1 MKQRNKGNIHTIVF
15 TICSTL
21 LLICGLIL
29 AVRLGSVH
37 IGFSEIWDSIFN
49 YSETLELML
58 VRDVRIPR
66 ALSVLFTG
74 GILGVTGAMIQ
85 GVTRNP
91 IAEPSILGVSQGAT
105 LVIAIFYAL
114 GITINTRNVMIAS
127 FIGALFTG
135 LIVLAFISKKAN
147 NNSIAKILLAGTAMS
162 TFFVSLTTIVGL
174 LSNQSQM
181 IGFWVS
187 GGFRNT
193 SWSDFNLVFII
204 GTIGFIIAVLL
215 SPKINIL
222 SLGDDV
228 AIGLGQNPQKIRFT
242 TLMVMIPM
250 CAAAVAVGKNI
261 AFLGLIVPQI
271 VRKILGEDYRRN
283 IPCAFLL
290 GATLL
295 TYADIAARMLFD
307 PYETPIGVF
316 TALIGIPFFIAVARK
331 ERG

>member
-1 MKQRNKGNIHTIVF
+1 MKQSSKRLSIF
-15 TICSTL
+15 LICSL
-21 LLICGLIL
+21 LLLVVGLVL

-37 IGFSEIWDSIFN
+37 IAFSDIFNSIFN
-49 YSETLELML
+49 YSETLKLML

-66 ALSVLFTG
+66 ALSVLMTG

-105 LVIAIFYAL
+105 LVIAIFYAAGI
-114 GITINTRNVMIAS
+114 GITTKNVMIAS
-127 FIGALFTG
+127 FIGALITG
-135 LIVLAFISKKAN
+135 LIVLGFISKKAN

-162 TFFVSLTTIVGL
+162 TFFVSLTTVIGL
-174 LSNQSQM
+174 LTNQSQM

-187 GGFRNT
+187 GGFRNAT
-193 SWSDFNLVFII
+193 WADFKLIFIVGII
-204 GTIGFIIAVLL
+204 GLIITMIL

-222 SLGDDV
+222 NLGDDV
-228 AIGLGQNPQKIRFT
+228 AIGLGESPEKIRFI

-250 CAAAVAVGKNI
+250 IAAAVEVGKNI
-261 AFLGLIVPQI
+261 AFVGLIIPQV
-271 VRKILGEDYRRN
+271 VRKILGEDYRKN
-283 IPCAFLL
+283 IPCSFLL
-290 GATLL
+290 GAVLL
-295 TYADIAARMLFD
+295 TYADIAARMLFN

-316 TALIGIPFFIAVARK
+316 TAIIGIPFFISVARK

>member
-1 MKQRNKGNIHTIVF
+1 MKQSSKRLSIF
-15 TICSTL
+15 LICSL
-21 LLICGLIL
+21 LLLVVGLVL

-37 IGFSEIWDSIFN
+37 IAFSDIFNSIFN

-66 ALSVLFTG
+66 ALSVLMTG

-105 LVIAIFYAL
+105 LVIAIFYAAGI
-114 GITINTRNVMIAS
+114 GITTKNVMIAS
-127 FIGALFTG
+127 FIGALITG
-135 LIVLAFISKKAN
+135 LIVLGFISKKAN

-162 TFFVSLTTIVGL
+162 TFFVSLTTVIGL
-174 LSNQSQM
+174 LTNQSQM

-187 GGFRNT
+187 GGFRNAT
-193 SWSDFNLVFII
+193 WADFKLVFIVGII
-204 GTIGFIIAVLL
+204 GLIITMIL

-222 SLGDDV
+222 NLGDDV
-228 AIGLGQNPQKIRFT
+228 AIGLGESPEKIRFI

-250 CAAAVAVGKNI
+250 IAAAVAVGKNI
-261 AFLGLIVPQI
+261 AFVGLIIPQV
-271 VRKILGEDYRRN
+271 VRKILGEDYRKN
-283 IPCAFLL
+283 ITCSFLL
-290 GATLL
+290 GAVLL
-295 TYADIAARMLFD
+295 TYADIAARIL
-307 PYETPIGVF
+307 
-316 TALIGIPFFIAVARK
+316 FFISVARK

>member
-1 MKQRNKGNIHTIVF
+1 MKQSNKPLLIFLIV
-15 TICSTL
+15 SL
-21 LLICGLIL
+21 LLLVGGLVL

-37 IGFSEIWDSIFN
+37 IAFSDIFNSIFN
-49 YSETLELML
+49 YSENLELML

-66 ALSVLFTG
+66 ALSVLMTG

-105 LVIAIFYAL
+105 LVIAIFYAAGI
-114 GITINTRNVMIAS
+114 GITTKNVMIAS
-127 FIGALFTG
+127 FIGALITG
-135 LIVLAFISKKAN
+135 LIVLGFISKKAN

-162 TFFVSLTTIVGL
+162 TFFVSLTTVIGL
-174 LSNQSQM
+174 LTNQSQM

-187 GGFRNT
+187 GGFRNAT
-193 SWSDFNLVFII
+193 WADFKLVFIVGII
-204 GTIGFIIAVLL
+204 GLIITMIL

-222 SLGDDV
+222 NLGDDV
-228 AIGLGQNPQKIRFT
+228 AIGLGESPEKIRFI

-250 CAAAVAVGKNI
+250 IAAAVAVGKNI
-261 AFLGLIVPQI
+261 AFVGLIIPQV
-271 VRKILGEDYRRN
+271 VRKILGEDYRKN
-283 IPCAFLL
+283 IPCSFLL
-290 GATLL
+290 GAVLL
-295 TYADIAARMLFD
+295 TYADIAARMLFN

-316 TALIGIPFFIAVARK
+316 TAIIGIPFFISVARK

>member
-1 MKQRNKGNIHTIVF
+1 MKQSNKPLLIFLIV
-15 TICSTL
+15 SL
-21 LLICGLIL
+21 LLLVGGLVL

-37 IGFSEIWDSIFN
+37 IAFSDIFNSIFN

-66 ALSVLFTG
+66 ALSVLMTG

-105 LVIAIFYAL
+105 LVIAIFYAAGI
-114 GITINTRNVMIAS
+114 GITTKNVMIAS
-127 FIGALFTG
+127 FIGALITG
-135 LIVLAFISKKAN
+135 LIVLGFISKKAN
-147 NNSIAKILLAGTAMS
+147 NNSISKILLAGTAMS
-162 TFFVSLTTIVGL
+162 TFFVSLTTVIGL
-174 LSNQSQM
+174 LTNQSQM

-187 GGFRNT
+187 GGFRNAT
-193 SWSDFNLVFII
+193 WADFKLVFIVGII
-204 GTIGFIIAVLL
+204 GLIITMIL

-222 SLGDDV
+222 NLGDDV
-228 AIGLGQNPQKIRFT
+228 AIGLGESPEKIRFI

-250 CAAAVAVGKNI
+250 IAAAVAVGKNI
-261 AFLGLIVPQI
+261 AFVGLIIPQV
-271 VRKILGEDYRRN
+271 VRKILGEDYRKN
-283 IPCAFLL
+283 IPCSFLL
-290 GATLL
+290 GAVLL
-295 TYADIAARMLFD
+295 TYADIAARMLFN

-316 TALIGIPFFIAVARK
+316 TAIIGIPFFISVARK

>member
-1 MKQRNKGNIHTIVF
+1 MKQSSKRLSIF
-15 TICSTL
+15 LICSL
-21 LLICGLIL
+21 LLLVVGLVL

-37 IGFSEIWDSIFN
+37 IAFSDIFNSIFN

-66 ALSVLFTG
+66 ALSVLITG

-105 LVIAIFYAL
+105 LVIAIFYAAGI
-114 GITINTRNVMIAS
+114 GITTKNVMIAS
-127 FIGALFTG
+127 FIGALITG
-135 LIVLAFISKKAN
+135 LIVLGFISKKAN

-162 TFFVSLTTIVGL
+162 TFFVSLTTVIGL
-174 LSNQSQM
+174 LTNQSQM

-187 GGFRNT
+187 GGFRNAT
-193 SWSDFNLVFII
+193 WADFKLIFIVGII
-204 GTIGFIIAVLL
+204 GLIITMIL

-222 SLGDDV
+222 NLGDDV
-228 AIGLGQNPQKIRFT
+228 AIGLGESPEKIRFI
-242 TLMVMIPM
+242 TLIVMIPM
-250 CAAAVAVGKNI
+250 IAAAVAVGKNI
-261 AFLGLIVPQI
+261 AFVGLIIPQV
-271 VRKILGEDYRRN
+271 VRKILGEDYRKN
-283 IPCAFLL
+283 IPCSFLL
-290 GATLL
+290 GAVLL
-295 TYADIAARMLFD
+295 TYADIAARMLFN

-316 TALIGIPFFIAVARK
+316 TAIIGIPFFISVARK

>member
-1 MKQRNKGNIHTIVF
+1 MKQSSKRLSIF
-15 TICSTL
+15 LICSL
-21 LLICGLIL
+21 LLLVVGLVL

-37 IGFSEIWDSIFN
+37 IAFSDIFNSIFN
-49 YSETLELML
+49 YSENLELML

-66 ALSVLFTG
+66 ALSVLMTG

-105 LVIAIFYAL
+105 LVIAIFYAAGI
-114 GITINTRNVMIAS
+114 GITTKNVMIAS
-127 FIGALFTG
+127 FIGALITG
-135 LIVLAFISKKAN
+135 LIVLGFISKKAN

-162 TFFVSLTTIVGL
+162 TFFISLTTVIGL
-174 LSNQSQM
+174 LTNQSQM

-187 GGFRNT
+187 GGFRNAT
-193 SWSDFNLVFII
+193 WADFKLVFIVGII
-204 GTIGFIIAVLL
+204 GLIITMIL

-222 SLGDDV
+222 NLGDDV
-228 AIGLGQNPQKIRFT
+228 AIGLGESPEKIRFI

-250 CAAAVAVGKNI
+250 IAAAVAVGKNI
-261 AFLGLIVPQI
+261 AFVGLIIPQL
-271 VRKILGEDYRRN
+271 VRKILGEDYRKN
-283 IPCAFLL
+283 IPCSFLL
-290 GATLL
+290 GAVLL
-295 TYADIAARMLFD
+295 TYADIAARMLFN

-316 TALIGIPFFIAVARK
+316 TAIIGIPFFISVARK

>member
-1 MKQRNKGNIHTIVF
+1 MKQSSKRLSIF
-15 TICSTL
+15 LICSL
-21 LLICGLIL
+21 LLLVVGLVL

-37 IGFSEIWDSIFN
+37 IAFSDIFNSIFN
-49 YSETLELML
+49 YSENLELML

-66 ALSVLFTG
+66 ALSVLMTG

-105 LVIAIFYAL
+105 LVIAIFYAAGI
-114 GITINTRNVMIAS
+114 GITTKNVMIAS
-127 FIGALFTG
+127 FIGALITG
-135 LIVLAFISKKAN
+135 LIVLGFISKKAN

-162 TFFVSLTTIVGL
+162 TFFVSLTTVIGL
-174 LSNQSQM
+174 LTNQSQM

-187 GGFRNT
+187 GGFRNAT
-193 SWSDFNLVFII
+193 WADFKLVFIVGII
-204 GTIGFIIAVLL
+204 GLIITMIL

-222 SLGDDV
+222 NLGDDV
-228 AIGLGQNPQKIRFT
+228 AIGLGESPEKIRFI

-250 CAAAVAVGKNI
+250 IAAAVAVGKNI
-261 AFLGLIVPQI
+261 TFVGLIIPQV
-271 VRKILGEDYRRN
+271 VRKILGEDYRKN
-283 IPCAFLL
+283 IPCSFLL
-290 GATLL
+290 GAVLL
-295 TYADIAARMLFD
+295 TYADIAARMLFN

-316 TALIGIPFFIAVARK
+316 TAIIGIPFFISVARK

>member
-1 MKQRNKGNIHTIVF
+1 MKQSSKRLSIF
-15 TICSTL
+15 LICSL
-21 LLICGLIL
+21 LLLVVGLVL
-29 AVRLGSVH
+29 AVRLGTVH
-37 IGFSEIWDSIFN
+37 IAFSDIFNSIFN

-66 ALSVLFTG
+66 ALSVLMTG

-105 LVIAIFYAL
+105 LVIAIFYAAGI
-114 GITINTRNVMIAS
+114 GITTKNVMIAS
-127 FIGALFTG
+127 FIGALITG
-135 LIVLAFISKKAN
+135 LIVLGFISKKAN

-162 TFFVSLTTIVGL
+162 TFFVSLTTVIGL
-174 LSNQSQM
+174 LTNQSQM

-187 GGFRNT
+187 GGFRNAT
-193 SWSDFNLVFII
+193 WADFKLVFIVGII
-204 GTIGFIIAVLL
+204 GLIITMIL

-222 SLGDDV
+222 NLGDDV
-228 AIGLGQNPQKIRFT
+228 AIGLGESPEKIRFI

-250 CAAAVAVGKNI
+250 IAAAVAVGKNI
-261 AFLGLIVPQI
+261 AFVGLIIPQV
-271 VRKILGEDYRRN
+271 VRKILGEDYRKN
-283 IPCAFLL
+283 IPCSFLL
-290 GATLL
+290 GAVLL
-295 TYADIAARMLFD
+295 TYADIAARMLFN

-316 TALIGIPFFIAVARK
+316 TAIIGIPFFISVARK

>member
-1 MKQRNKGNIHTIVF
+1 MKQSSKRLSIF
-15 TICSTL
+15 LICSL
-21 LLICGLIL
+21 LLLVVGLVL
-29 AVRLGSVH
+29 AVRSGSVH
-37 IGFSEIWDSIFN
+37 IAFSDIFNSIFN

-66 ALSVLFTG
+66 ALSVLMTG

-105 LVIAIFYAL
+105 LVIAIFYAAGI
-114 GITINTRNVMIAS
+114 GITTKNVMIAS
-127 FIGALFTG
+127 FIGALITG
-135 LIVLAFISKKAN
+135 LIVLGFISKKAN

-162 TFFVSLTTIVGL
+162 TFFVSLTTVIGL
-174 LSNQSQM
+174 LTNQSQM

-187 GGFRNT
+187 GGFRNAT
-193 SWSDFNLVFII
+193 WADFKLVFIVGII
-204 GTIGFIIAVLL
+204 GLIITMIL

-222 SLGDDV
+222 NLGDDV
-228 AIGLGQNPQKIRFT
+228 AIGLGESPEKIRFI

-250 CAAAVAVGKNI
+250 IAAAVAVGKNI
-261 AFLGLIVPQI
+261 AFVGLIIPQV
-271 VRKILGEDYRRN
+271 VRKILGEDYRKN
-283 IPCAFLL
+283 IPCSFLL
-290 GATLL
+290 GAVLL
-295 TYADIAARMLFD
+295 TYADIAARMLFN

-316 TALIGIPFFIAVARK
+316 TAIIGIPFFISVARK

>member
-1 MKQRNKGNIHTIVF
+1 MKQSSKRLSIF
-15 TICSTL
+15 LICSL
-21 LLICGLIL
+21 LLLLVGLVL

-37 IGFSEIWDSIFN
+37 IAFSDIFNSIFN

-66 ALSVLFTG
+66 ALSVLMTG

-105 LVIAIFYAL
+105 LVIAIFYAAGI
-114 GITINTRNVMIAS
+114 GITTKNVMIAS
-127 FIGALFTG
+127 FIGALITG
-135 LIVLAFISKKAN
+135 LIVLGFISKKAN

-162 TFFVSLTTIVGL
+162 TFFVSLTTVIGL
-174 LSNQSQM
+174 LTNQSQM

-187 GGFRNT
+187 GGFRNAT
-193 SWSDFNLVFII
+193 WADFKLVFIVGII
-204 GTIGFIIAVLL
+204 GLIITMIL

-222 SLGDDV
+222 NLGDDV
-228 AIGLGQNPQKIRFT
+228 AIGLGESPEKIRFI

-250 CAAAVAVGKNI
+250 IAAAVAVGKNI
-261 AFLGLIVPQI
+261 AFVGLIIPQV
-271 VRKILGEDYRRN
+271 VRKILGEDYRKN
-283 IPCAFLL
+283 IPCSFLL
-290 GATLL
+290 GAVLL
-295 TYADIAARMLFD
+295 TYADIAARMLFN

-316 TALIGIPFFIAVARK
+316 TAIIGIPFFISVARK

>member
-1 MKQRNKGNIHTIVF
+1 MKQSNKYTIIFV
-15 TICSTL
+15 ICSLL
-21 LLICGLIL
+21 LLIGGLIL

-37 IGFSEIWDSIFN
+37 IDFFDIWDSIFN
-49 YSETLELML
+49 YSENLEMML

-66 ALSVLFTG
+66 ALSVLLTG

-105 LVIAIFYAL
+105 LVIAIFYAT
-114 GITINTRNVMIAS
+114 GVAINTRNVMIAS
-127 FIGALFTG
+127 LIGAFITG
-135 LIVLAFISKKAN
+135 IIVLGFISKKAN
-147 NNSIAKILLAGTAMS
+147 NSSIAKILLAGTAMS
-162 TFFVSLTTIVGL
+162 TFFISLTTIVGL
-174 LSNQSQM
+174 LSNQAQM

-187 GGFRNT
+187 GGFRNA
-193 SWSDFNLVFII
+193 SWTDFRLVFIVGI
-204 GTIGFIIAVLL
+204 LGLIIAMIL

-222 SLGDDV
+222 NLGDDV
-228 AIGLGQNPQKIRFT
+228 AIGLGENPEKIRFI

-261 AFLGLIVPQI
+261 AFVGLIVPQI
-271 VRKILGEDYRRN
+271 VRKLLGEDYRRN
-283 IPCAFLL
+283 IPCSFLL
-290 GATLL
+290 GAVLL
-295 TYADIAARMLFD
+295 TYADIAARMLFN

-316 TALIGIPFFIAVARK
+316 TALIGVPFFISVARK

>member
-1 MKQRNKGNIHTIVF
+1 MKQNKRHTVIF
-15 TICSTL
+15 TIISML
-21 LLICGLIL
+21 LLIIGLVL

-37 IGFSEIWDSIFN
+37 ISFSDIWDSIFN

-114 GITINTRNVMIAS
+114 GITINTKNVMIAA
-127 FIGALFTG
+127 FIGALITG
-135 LIVLAFISKKAN
+135 FIVLAFISKKAN
-147 NNSIAKILLAGTAMS
+147 NNSIAKILLAGTALS
-162 TFFVSLTTIVGL
+162 TFFISLTTIVGL

-187 GGFRNT
+187 GGFRNAG
-193 SWSDFNLVFII
+193 WSDFKLVFII
-204 GTIGFIIAVLL
+204 GIIGLIIAILL

-222 SLGDDV
+222 NLGDDV
-228 AIGLGQNPQKIRFT
+228 AIGLGENPEKIRFA

-261 AFLGLIVPQI
+261 AFVGLIVPQI
-271 VRKILGEDYRRN
+271 VRKILGEDYRKN
-283 IPCAFLL
+283 IPCSFLV

-295 TYADIAARMLFD
+295 TYADIAARMLLD

-316 TALIGIPFFIAVARK
+316 TALIGIPFFISLVRK

>member
-1 MKQRNKGNIHTIVF
+1 MKQSSKRLSIF
-15 TICSTL
+15 LICSL
-21 LLICGLIL
+21 LLLVVGLVL

-37 IGFSEIWDSIFN
+37 IAFSDIFNSIFN

-66 ALSVLFTG
+66 ALSVLMTG

-105 LVIAIFYAL
+105 LVIAIFYVAGI
-114 GITINTRNVMIAS
+114 GITTKNVMIAS
-127 FIGALFTG
+127 FIGALITG
-135 LIVLAFISKKAN
+135 LIVLGFISKKAN

-162 TFFVSLTTIVGL
+162 TFFVSLTTVIGL
-174 LSNQSQM
+174 LTNQSQM

-187 GGFRNT
+187 GGFRNAT
-193 SWSDFNLVFII
+193 WADFKLVFIVGII
-204 GTIGFIIAVLL
+204 GLIITMIL

-222 SLGDDV
+222 NLGDDV
-228 AIGLGQNPQKIRFT
+228 AIGLGESPEKIRFI

-250 CAAAVAVGKNI
+250 IAAAVAVGKNI
-261 AFLGLIVPQI
+261 AFVGLIIPQV
-271 VRKILGEDYRRN
+271 VRKILGEDYRKN
-283 IPCAFLL
+283 IPCSFLL
-290 GATLL
+290 GAVLL
-295 TYADIAARMLFD
+295 TYADIAARMLFN

-316 TALIGIPFFIAVARK
+316 TAIIGIPFFISVARK

>member
-1 MKQRNKGNIHTIVF
+1 MKQSSKRLSIF
-15 TICSTL
+15 LICSL
-21 LLICGLIL
+21 LLLVVGLVL

-37 IGFSEIWDSIFN
+37 IAFSDIFNSIFN

-66 ALSVLFTG
+66 ALSVLITG

-105 LVIAIFYAL
+105 LVIAIFYAAGI
-114 GITINTRNVMIAS
+114 GITTKNVMIAS
-127 FIGALFTG
+127 FIGALITG
-135 LIVLAFISKKAN
+135 LIVLGFISKKAN

-162 TFFVSLTTIVGL
+162 TFFVSLTTVIGL
-174 LSNQSQM
+174 LTNQSQM

-187 GGFRNT
+187 GGFRNAT
-193 SWSDFNLVFII
+193 WADFKLVFIVGII
-204 GTIGFIIAVLL
+204 GLIITMIL

-222 SLGDDV
+222 NLGDDV
-228 AIGLGQNPQKIRFT
+228 AIGLGESPEKIRFI

-250 CAAAVAVGKNI
+250 IAAAVAVGKNI
-261 AFLGLIVPQI
+261 AFVGLIIPQV
-271 VRKILGEDYRRN
+271 VRKILGEDYRKN
-283 IPCAFLL
+283 IPCSFLL
-290 GATLL
+290 GAVLL
-295 TYADIAARMLFD
+295 TYADIAARMLFN

-316 TALIGIPFFIAVARK
+316 KAIIGIPFFISVARK

>member
-1 MKQRNKGNIHTIVF
+1 MKQSKKYTTTIFVS
-15 TICSTL
+15 CSL
-21 LLICGLIL
+21 LLLVIGMVL
-29 AVRLGSVH
+29 AVRLGSVP
-37 IGFSEIWDSIFN
+37 ISFSDIFNSIFN
-49 YSETLELML
+49 YNDTLELML

-66 ALSVLFTG
+66 VLAVLLTG

-114 GITINTRNVMIAS
+114 GISVTTTNVMIAS
-127 FIGALFTG
+127 LIGAFITG
-135 LIVLAFISKKAN
+135 IIVLMFISKKAN

-162 TFFVSLTTIVGL
+162 TFFISLTTIIGL

-187 GGFRNT
+187 GGFRNAT
-193 SWSDFNLVFII
+193 WADFKLVLIVGVI
-204 GTIGFIIAVLL
+204 GMIIAVLL

-222 SLGDDV
+222 NLGDDV
-228 AIGLGQNPQKIRFT
+228 AIGLGENPEKIRFM
-242 TLMVMIPM
+242 TLMVIIPM
-250 CAAAVAVGKNI
+250 SAAAVAVGKNI
-261 AFLGLIVPQI
+261 AFVGLIVPQI

-283 IPCAFLL
+283 IPCSFLL
-290 GATLL
+290 GAVLL
-295 TYADIAARMLFD
+295 TYADICARMIFN

-316 TALIGIPFFIAVARK
+316 TALIGIPFFISVARK

>member
-1 MKQRNKGNIHTIVF
+1 MKQSSKRLSIF
-15 TICSTL
+15 LICSL
-21 LLICGLIL
+21 LLLVVGLVL

-37 IGFSEIWDSIFN
+37 IAFSDIFNSIFN

-66 ALSVLFTG
+66 ALSVLMTG

-105 LVIAIFYAL
+105 LVIAIFYAAGI
-114 GITINTRNVMIAS
+114 GITTKNVMIAS
-127 FIGALFTG
+127 FIGALITG
-135 LIVLAFISKKAN
+135 LIVLGFISKKAN

-162 TFFVSLTTIVGL
+162 TFFVSLTTVIGL
-174 LSNQSQM
+174 LTNQSQM

-187 GGFRNT
+187 GGFRNAT
-193 SWSDFNLVFII
+193 WADFKLVFIVGII
-204 GTIGFIIAVLL
+204 GLIITMIL

-222 SLGDDV
+222 NLGDDV
-228 AIGLGQNPQKIRFT
+228 AIGLGESPEKIRFI

-250 CAAAVAVGKNI
+250 IAAAVAVGKNI
-261 AFLGLIVPQI
+261 AFVGLIIPQV
-271 VRKILGEDYRRN
+271 VRKILGEDYRKN
-283 IPCAFLL
+283 IPCSFLL
-290 GATLL
+290 GAVLF
-295 TYADIAARMLFD
+295 TYADIAARMLFN

-316 TALIGIPFFIAVARK
+316 TAIIGIPFFISVARK

>member
-1 MKQRNKGNIHTIVF
+1 MKQSKKHTKTFV
-15 TICSTL
+15 ICSLL
-21 LLICGLIL
+21 LLIGGLIL
-29 AVRLGSVH
+29 AIRLGSVH
-37 IGFSEIWDSIFN
+37 INFSDIWDSIFN

-58 VRDVRIPR
+58 IRDVRIPR
-66 ALSVLFTG
+66 ALSVLLTG

-105 LVIAIFYAL
+105 LVISIFYAT
-114 GITINTRNVMIAS
+114 GVAINTRNIMIAS
-127 FIGALFTG
+127 FIGAMITG
-135 LIVLAFISKKAN
+135 IIVLGFISKKAN
-147 NNSIAKILLAGTAMS
+147 NSSIAKILLAGTAMS
-162 TFFVSLTTIVGL
+162 TFFISLTTIIGL

-187 GGFRNT
+187 GGFRNA
-193 SWSDFNLVFII
+193 SWSDFRLVFFVGLI
-204 GTIGFIIAVLL
+204 GLIIAILL

-222 SLGDDV
+222 NLGDDV
-228 AIGLGQNPQKIRFT
+228 AIGLGESPEKIRFA

-261 AFLGLIVPQI
+261 AFVGLIVPQI
-271 VRKILGEDYRRN
+271 VRKLLGEDYRKN
-283 IPCAFLL
+283 IPCSFLL
-290 GATLL
+290 GAVLL

>member
-1 MKQRNKGNIHTIVF
+1 MEQSKKRTIIFV
-15 TICSTL
+15 ICSL
-21 LLICGLIL
+21 LLLVGGLVL

-37 IGFSEIWDSIFN
+37 ITFRDIFDSIFN
-49 YSETLELML
+49 YSETLEKML

-66 ALSVLFTG
+66 ALAVLFTG

-105 LVIAIFYAL
+105 LVIAIFYAT
-114 GITINTRNVMIAS
+114 GIAITTTNVMIAS
-127 FIGALFTG
+127 FIGAFITG
-135 LIVLAFISKKAN
+135 IIVLGFISKKAN

-162 TFFVSLTTIVGL
+162 TFFISLTTVIGL

-187 GGFRNT
+187 GGFRNA
-193 SWSDFNLVFII
+193 SWADFKLVFFVGSI
-204 GTIGFIIAVLL
+204 GLIIAMML
-215 SPKINIL
+215 SQKINIL
-222 SLGDDV
+222 NLGDDV
-228 AIGLGQNPQKIRFT
+228 AIGLGQSPEKIRFT
-242 TLMVMIPM
+242 TLMVIIPM

-261 AFLGLIVPQI
+261 AFVGLIVPQI

-283 IPCAFLL
+283 IPCSFLL
-290 GATLL
+290 GAVLL
-295 TYADIAARMLFD
+295 AYADIAARMLFN

-316 TALIGIPFFIAVARK
+316 TALIGIPFFIAIARK